1 MAKLDIGP
9 SIPDM
14 FLNIAF
20 QIQLAFQFI
29 PNVFCGVEVS
39 PLEIFHCSF
48 GKPCI
53 HGARS
58 VHRSIVMLECLC
70 LIP

>member
-14 FLNIAF
+14 FLNIAI

-39 PLEIFHCSF
+39 PLEIFHCNF
-48 GKPCI
+48 GKPCLN
-53 HGARS
+53 G
-58 VHRSIVMLECLC
+58 L
-70 LIP
+70 